1 MIKRKIP
8 TVFKHLFLIV
18 LLAVTLYPVFMV
30 VSNSLKT
37 QRELY
42 KNTLGLPAVAQ
53 FANYSSAIESG
64 NLGQAFLVTFVLTFF
79 SVILISIL
87 GSFASFALSRKNSRT
102 HKIIYQIVITGMMI
116 PYQVSMFQLYRL
128 MDGLRLI
135 NSIPGLILVY
145 TAWGLPFT
153 VYVMYG
159 FMCGIPVE
167 IQEAAHMDGCNMW
180 DLYARIVMPLSA
192 TVVASSVIFNMVF
205 VWNDLNFPM
214 ILVDD
219 PNLKSLS
226 NALLSFRGQYSSQY
240 TLLFAGV
247 VLASI
252 PLVVVF
258 LLLQKKFTQ
267 GMMAGSV
274 KG

>member
-1 MIKRKIP
+1 MTSGYDLSGRRDKKAIAGFLALPIVVHCIFCFFP
-8 TVFKHLFLIV
+8 TL
-18 LLAVTLYPVFMV
+18 VTLIFSLFKWNGISDNIEFVGLQNFINLFTA
-30 VSNSLKT
+30 NSTFKT
-37 QRELY
+37 SIV
-42 KNTLGLPAVAQ
+42 NTL
-53 FANYSSAIESG
+53 I
-64 NLGQAFLVTFVLTFF
+64 
-79 SVILISIL
+79 
-87 GSFASFALSRKNSRT
+87 
-102 HKIIYQIVITGMMI
+102 
-116 PYQVSMFQLYRL
+116 YQVSIFQLYRL
-128 MDGLRLI
+128 MDSLRLI
-135 NSIPGLILVY
+135 NNLFGLILVY

-159 FMCGIPVE
+159 FMSSIPVE
-167 IQEAAHMDGCNMW
+167 IQEAAQMDGCSMW
-180 DLYARIVMPLSA
+180 GMYSRIIMPLSA
-192 TVVASSVIFNMVF
+192 TVVASSIIFNMVF

-258 LLLQKKFTQ
+258 LLLQKKFTA
-267 GMMAGSV
+267 GMMAGSI

>member
-1 MIKRKIP
+1 MRRTLPKIG
-8 TVFKHLFLIV
+8 KHAFLIIM
-18 LLAVTLYPVFMV
+18 LLFTLYPVFMV

-37 QRELY
+37 TSELY
-42 KNTLGLPAVAQ
+42 KNTLGLPAVPQ
-53 FANYSSAIESG
+53 FENYSKAISTG
-64 NLGQAFLVTFVLTFF
+64 NLGRAFLITFVLTLV
-79 SVILISIL
+79 SVILITIL
-87 GSFASFALSRKNSRT
+87 GSFAAFALSRGRSRK
-102 HKIIYQIVITGMMI
+102 HSVVYQFMITGMMI

-128 MDGLRLI
+128 MDKLNLI
-135 NSIPGLILVY
+135 NSLWGLILVY

-159 FMCGIPVE
+159 FMRSIPVE
-167 IQEAAHMDGCNMW
+167 IQEAAQIDGCSMW
-180 DLYARIVMPLSA
+180 SLYSRIVMPLSS

-214 ILVDD
+214 ILVDN

-226 NALLSFRGQYSSQY
+226 NALLAFRGQYSSQY

-252 PLVVVF
+252 PLVTVF

-267 GMMAGSV
+267 GMMAGGV